1 MVKKFDIKNIL
12 VIYFISIYNKKSSFL
27 FDVFE
32 LNNFD
37 DINILY
43 MYYMKMILLCYYN
56 LIN

>member
-1 MVKKFDIKNIL
+1 MVKKIDNKNIL

-37 DINILY
+37 DINIC
-43 MYYMKMILLCYYN
+43 I
-56 LIN
+56 I